1 MSASMSDSDES
12 TAAGPLDG
20 IRVIELGVWVAG
32 PAAGG
37 ILADWGADVIK
48 VEPPTGDPQRWLFS
62 SIGLREDLPVPP
74 FEVDNRGKRSVVLDL
89 RDEAG
94 LERLHA
100 LLETADVLVTNMR
113 PGALERLGL
122 DHETVC
128 HRHPEVVYGSLTG
141 YGLDGPDRDRAGYDV
156 GAFWARSGVAH
167 TLVPP
172 GELPPDLLSGFGDH
186 FTGLSLVTGV
196 LAKLLERQHTGRGGL
211 VATSLLRTG
220 MYGVSWDLG
229 IQLRFR
235 KRTPTVSREA
245 NPAPLVNSY
254 QAADGS
260 GFWLICLESD
270 RHWPNVI
277 AAIDRPDLA
286 ADERF
291 ASPKSRLANAEALI
305 SELDAAFGSES
316 MEHWHARLDEHDVWW
331 APIQS
336 LAEVI
341 DDPQTASGIVD
352 MSHRPG
358 EREHRAIA
366 TPVDFD
372 GHTLRPGPVPHLGEH
387 TAEVLAELDP
397 DT

>member
-1 MSASMSDSDES
+1 
-12 TAAGPLDG
+12 
-20 IRVIELGVWVAG
+20 
-32 PAAGG
+32 
-37 ILADWGADVIK
+37 
-48 VEPPTGDPQRWLFS
+48 
-62 SIGLREDLPVPP
+62 
-74 FEVDNRGKRSVVLDL
+74 
-89 RDEAG
+89 
-94 LERLHA
+94 
-100 LLETADVLVTNMR
+100 
-113 PGALERLGL
+113 
-122 DHETVC
+122 
-128 HRHPEVVYGSLTG
+128 
-141 YGLDGPDRDRAGYDV
+141 
-156 GAFWARSGVAH
+156 
-167 TLVPP
+167 
-172 GELPPDLLSGFGDH
+172 
-186 FTGLSLVTGV
+186 
-196 LAKLLERQHTGRGGL
+196 
-211 VATSLLRTG
+211 
-220 MYGVSWDLG
+220 VSWDLG